1 MDQDKIFDILKEAA
15 VEVLGVSPEAI
26 TKEARFKEDLEADS
40 LDLVELVMAL
50 EERLDITVPEE
61 DLGDVATVG
70 NALDL
75 VVGKVQANS

>member
-1 MDQDKIFDILKEAA
+1 M
-15 VEVLGVSPEAI
+15 SPEAV
-26 TKEARFKEDLEADS
+26 TVEARFKEDLEADS

-61 DLGDVATVG
+61 DLGEVTTVG

-75 VVGKVQANS
+75 VVGKVEANS